1 MRPRRGCQKKQNR
14 EYLPEQ
20 RAYPLC
26 LDEYRDASI
35 KRLGAKKPPESW
47 HFPAAER
54 AENRRC
60 IRCRN
65 SEFQVTIICPIP
77 LSVKQGLT

>member
-1 MRPRRGCQKKQNR
+1 
-14 EYLPEQ
+14 
-20 RAYPLC
+20 

-35 KRLGAKKPPESW
+35 ERLGAKKPPESW

-60 IRCRN
+60 IHCR
-65 SEFQVTIICPIP
+65 SSDFQETIICPIP
-77 LSVKQGLT
+77 LSVKQRNMQSGASPLDCRKLNCYFVPALRRSS

>member
-35 KRLGAKKPPESW
+35 KRLGAKKTAGKLALSGGGTGRKPALHSLPE
-47 HFPAAER
+47 
-54 AENRRC
+54 
-60 IRCRN
+60 
-65 SEFQVTIICPIP
+65 
-77 LSVKQGLT
+77 L